1 MQFNKEIPIYL
12 QIKEVIYNT
21 ILSGTYEN
29 GERIPSIRD
38 MAITLE
44 VNPNTVTRAYGLLQD
59 EEVIENQRGIGYF
72 TSVKAKE
79 IVSKRKREEFLH
91 KDVPLFF
98 ETMEKLDLSIDEI
111 MLAYQTTH
119 NKKDTIENEKK

>member
-21 ILSGTYEN
+21 ILSGLYGN

-38 MAITLE
+38 MAVELE

-59 EEVIENQRGIGYF
+59 EGIIDNQRGIGYF
-72 TSVKAKE
+72 TCERSKE
-79 IVSKRKREEFLH
+79 LVIMKKKDEFLH
-91 KDVPLFF
+91 KDVPFFF
-98 ETMEKLDLSIDEI
+98 ETMEKLGLKVEDIFI
-111 MLAYQTTH
+111 MYQK
-119 NKKDTIENEKK
+119 NLDKKDRVENEKK